1 MQPAPGGV
9 NGFIFCL
16 AQHTLHLYDTCDM
29 NKVQG
34 LAPFCIFQP
43 KVREQK
49 SLNHSSVPLHEF
61 LESSIL
67 HP

>member
-1 MQPAPGGV
+1 
-9 NGFIFCL
+9 
-16 AQHTLHLYDTCDM
+16 M

-67 HP
+67 HPWTPRPYSLLLVIVSDLKLFSDVW